1 MTEDINKKIRRKQIT
16 ALIFSV
22 LIIAVVII
30 FISNFTTITGHNPAV
45 STTGKQPDIFEK
57 LGTFLKENPRNL
69 GWFALGV
76 GVFILAASVF
86 NWNWI
91 FKGNSY
97 NLQKI
102 EGISNM
108 FGRGIARIYFGI
120 GGIVCIILGV
130 IIILI
135 S

>member
-1 MTEDINKKIRRKQIT
+1 MAKETRIDDKI
-16 ALIFSV
+16 
-22 LIIAVVII
+22 
-30 FISNFTTITGHNPAV
+30 G
-45 STTGKQPDIFEK
+45 EK
-57 LGTFLKENPRNL
+57 IQQLVAENPTLYL

-76 GVFILAASVF
+76 EIFTLAASIF

-108 FGRGIARIYFGI
+108 FGRNIARIYFWHRRNSMCHFRNNTHFDKLKI
-120 GGIVCIILGV
+120 KYKQF
-130 IIILI
+130 
-135 S
+135 